1 MTLVLDA
8 GALIALDRR
17 DRVVWATYVAARRDG
32 VALVSHGGVIG
43 QAWRAGGARQA
54 ALARALAG
62 IDVRALDDDLGRRAG
77 ALLAKTRRGDVI
89 DAALVLLARDGDVI
103 LTSDVDDLMP
113 LAHAAARDVD
123 FLRV

>member
-17 DRVVWATYVAARRDG
+17 DRDVWLTYVTARRDG
-32 VALVSHGGVIG
+32 IKLVSHGGVVG

-54 ALARALAG
+54 SLARALVG
-62 IDVRALDDDLGRRAG
+62 IEVRALDEVLGRRAG
-77 ALLAKTRRGDVI
+77 ALLAKARRGDVI

-103 LTSDVDDLMP
+103 LTSDIDDLTP
-113 LAHAAARDVD
+113 LAHAVGCDVD